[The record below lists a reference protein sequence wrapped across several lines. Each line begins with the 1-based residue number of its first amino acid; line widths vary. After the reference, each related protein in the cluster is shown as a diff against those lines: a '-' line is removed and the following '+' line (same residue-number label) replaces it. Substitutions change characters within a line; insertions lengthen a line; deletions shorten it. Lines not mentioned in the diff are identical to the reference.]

1 MDQTLELR
9 SQGHVD
15 DDRGQTEHEPNLTG
29 AVRQVLRFPFP
40 RMQGARRQI
49 FQERLNLLH
58 HHTNGS
64 AARRGRDAG
73 AAEST
78 VVADGIGGRA
88 GRSSY

>member
-1 MDQTLELR
+1 
-9 SQGHVD
+9 
-15 DDRGQTEHEPNLTG
+15 
-29 AVRQVLRFPFP
+29 
-40 RMQGARRQI
+40 MQSARRQI

-64 AARRGRDAG
+64 AARRGSDAG